1 MKSRKPIKVIY
12 LSTYIPQKCGI
23 ATFTKDVTSAIN
35 LINPKALAEVMA
47 IVKENEKIDFPW
59 EVKYKIDYNNIDSY
73 IRAAEYVNNSCCDV
87 VMIEHEFGIF
97 GGFCGNYLTSFL
109 RLVNK
114 PKVMTCHTLID
125 DPNNEWGETFKEIV
139 KYVDGITVMTNFS
152 AKQLVKLYGI
162 NKKKITVIPHGT
174 PNFTF
179 DGTEVYKK
187 KKKLS
192 GRLILGNI
200 NLLSENKGIDY
211 SIEAVAKI
219 AKKYPEV
226 LYLVIGQTH
235 PNILKTEGEKYR
247 NKLKRKIKNLGIQ
260 KNVKFINKY
269 VSLEE
274 LCDWLKIIDFYITPY
289 LDKQQSSSGALAYA
303 VGAGKSCIS
312 TGYLYAEELL
322 SQGRGVIVPFKD
334 SQAIADAVIKIYK
347 NPEKRKKI
355 ESKAYEYGRFMTWSS
370 VALQHLDFFED
381 VIKRYEQEH

>member
-1 MKSRKPIKVIY
+1 
-12 LSTYIPQKCGI
+12 
-23 ATFTKDVTSAIN
+23 
-35 LINPKALAEVMA
+35 
-47 IVKENEKIDFPW
+47 
-59 EVKYKIDYNNIDSY
+59 
-73 IRAAEYVNNSCCDV
+73 
-87 VMIEHEFGIF
+87 
-97 GGFCGNYLTSFL
+97 
-109 RLVNK
+109 
-114 PKVMTCHTLID
+114 MTCHTLID

-179 DGTEVYKK
+179 DGTENFKK
-187 KKKLS
+187 RKKLS

-200 NLLSENKGIDY
+200 NLLSENKGLDY

-219 AKKYPEV
+219 AKIYPEV
-226 LYLVIGQTH
+226 LYLAIGQTH

-247 NKLKRKIKNLGIQ
+247 NKLKKKIKELGIG

-274 LCDWLKIIDFYITPY
+274 LCDWLKVIDFYITPY
-289 LDKQQSSSGALAYA
+289 LDKQHSSSGALAYA
-303 VGAGKSCIS
+303 VGAGKSCVS

-322 SQGRGVIVPFKD
+322 SQGRGVIVSFKD
-334 SQAIADAVIKIYK
+334 SQAIADAVIEINK
-347 NPEKRKKI
+347 NPEKRKEM

>member
-125 DPNNEWGETFKEIV
+125 DPNNEWGKTFKEIV

-152 AKQLVKLYGI
+152 ANQLVKLYGI

-219 AKKYPEV
+219 AKTYPEV

-312 TGYLYAEELL
+312 TGYLYAKEIL

-381 VIKRYEQEH
+381 VIKRYGQEH

>member
-125 DPNNEWGETFKEIV
+125 DPNNEWGKTFKEIV

-152 AKQLVKLYGI
+152 ANQLVKLYGI

-219 AKKYPEV
+219 AKIYPEV

-312 TGYLYAEELL
+312 TGYLYAKEIL

-347 NPEKRKKI
+347 NPEKRKTI

-381 VIKRYEQEH
+381 VIKRYGQEH

>member
-125 DPNNEWGETFKEIV
+125 DPNNEWGKTFKEIV

-152 AKQLVKLYGI
+152 ANQLVKLYGI

-219 AKKYPEV
+219 AKTYPEV

-312 TGYLYAEELL
+312 TGYLYAKEIL

-334 SQAIADAVIKIYK
+334 SQAITDAVIKIYK

-381 VIKRYEQEH
+381 VIKRYGQEH

>member
-125 DPNNEWGETFKEIV
+125 DPNNEWGKTFKEIV

-152 AKQLVKLYGI
+152 ANQLVKLYGI

-235 PNILKTEGEKYR
+235 PNILKTE
-247 NKLKRKIKNLGIQ
+247 
-260 KNVKFINKY
+260 
-269 VSLEE
+269 
-274 LCDWLKIIDFYITPY
+274 
-289 LDKQQSSSGALAYA
+289 
-303 VGAGKSCIS
+303 
-312 TGYLYAEELL
+312 
-322 SQGRGVIVPFKD
+322 
-334 SQAIADAVIKIYK
+334 
-347 NPEKRKKI
+347 
-355 ESKAYEYGRFMTWSS
+355 
-370 VALQHLDFFED
+370 
-381 VIKRYEQEH
+381 